1 MKGPD
6 PVRRRLLMQAVGLAA
21 GATLATSV
29 SGRPEA
35 ARAAVTPETGVR
47 VGPRRIIIDTD
58 PGVDDA
64 LAIFLAL
71 RSPEVKVEALTPVA
85 GNVPLDLTLPNAL
98 RLLEIAGHAEVPVA
112 AGASH
117 PLKRRLVTATYV
129 HGSNGLGG
137 VDFPAPKT
145 KPLVETAPQL
155 IRRIVRQSPG
165 EVSIVAIGPLTNLA
179 LALREDPQLAPQ
191 IRSITIM
198 GGSLS
203 GGNITPAAE
212 FNSYV
217 DPEAA
222 QVVYRSGA
230 QITMI
235 GLDVT
240 RKAALSEEQVHMLE
254 SAGNPAGRAAGRIMR
269 ATLEQV
275 RRTGINGGQLLA
287 HDSMALASFIDP
299 SLVKLQ
305 DVHIE
310 IETEGELTAGETVGY
325 RKTPIRRSAPL
336 LGAPAVTEGASFQPN
351 ARAAVDVDGDRFLS
365 FLIGRLTS

>member
-6 PVRRRLLMQAVGLAA
+6 LVRRRLLVGAA
-21 GATLATSV
+21 GIGTGAALTSIAGYASPLMPQ
-29 SGRPEA
+29 SGA
-35 ARAAVTPETGVR
+35 SG
-47 VGPRRIIIDTD
+47 GPRRIIIDTD

-64 LAIFLAL
+64 LAILLAL
-71 RSPEVKVEALTPVA
+71 KSPEVKVEAITAVA

-98 RLLEIAGHAEVPVA
+98 RMVEIAGRTDIPVA
-112 AGASH
+112 AGASR
-117 PLKRRLVTATYV
+117 PLKRRLVTAAYV
-129 HGSNGLGG
+129 HGNNGLAG
-137 VDFPAPKT
+137 VEFPEPKT
-145 KPLVETAPQL
+145 KPTAEPASRL

-179 LALREDPQLAPQ
+179 LAFREDPQLPSQ
-191 IRSITIM
+191 IRSVTIM

-222 QVVYRSGA
+222 QAVYRSGA
-230 QITMI
+230 RITMI

-240 RKAALSEEQVHMLE
+240 RKAALTEEQVHMLE

-275 RRTGINGGQLLA
+275 RRTGGNSGRLLA
-287 HDSMALASFIDP
+287 HDSMAVASFIDP
-299 SLVKLQ
+299 SLVTLQ

-310 IETEGELTAGETVGY
+310 VETEGELTAGETVGY
-325 RKTPIRRSAPL
+325 RKTPMRRSAPL
-336 LGAPAVTEGASFQPN
+336 AEAPVVADDAPFQPN
-351 ARAAVDVDGDRFLS
+351 AKAAVDVDGDRFLS
-365 FLIGRLTS
+365 FLIGRLVG